1 MNVGDKV
8 RMLRG
13 KEEGI
18 VTKIIDQKLI
28 EIEIEDGFQIPVL
41 KTEVVPVAREE
52 ANYFKR
58 EIPQPQQVVA
68 PTPAKK
74 RGPTQEGHFVAFK
87 PLNDRVVSVHLIN
100 NTEDIILYS
109 ILEES
114 DGMYRSVLSGH
125 LKARQAHKFTETDMH
140 QFDQWPVW
148 HIRIL
153 LHPGQPVSEMPAPIH
168 QRLHPK
174 ASSFFRSLR
183 ETPVLNSKSYL
194 IPLGAAS
201 KMAVATAEELQNKLD
216 DKREEAP
223 KAAMPQRTPAEVDLH
238 LDKLVDDPKQVAE
251 KDILPLQLET
261 FERALDRA
269 MASGMD
275 EITFVHGVGNGT
287 LRKEIHRRLGNL
299 NTIAWFKD
307 AQKEKWGYGATLV
320 RLK

>member
-13 KEEGI
+13 REEGI
-18 VTKIIDQKLI
+18 VTRIIDQKLI

-41 KTEVVPVAREE
+41 KSEVVPVAREE
-52 ANYFKR
+52 ASYFKR
-58 EIPQPQQVVA
+58 EQQQPQS
-68 PTPAKK
+68 PTPPAAKQP
-74 RGPTQEGHFVAFK
+74 GASLEGHFVAFK
-87 PLNDRVVSVHLIN
+87 PLNDRLLSIHLIN

-109 ILEES
+109 ILEEKEGS
-114 DGMYRSVLSGH
+114 YTSVLSGH
-125 LKARQAHKFTETDMH
+125 LKARQAHKFKEADMQ
-140 QFDQWPVW
+140 QFDEWPIW

-153 LHPGQPVSEMPAPIH
+153 LHPNHPVDEMPAPIH

-174 ASSFFRSLR
+174 ASSFFKSMR

-201 KMAVATAEELQNKLD
+201 KLPPATVQNLQEKLTNP
-216 DKREEAP
+216 REDAAP
-223 KAAMPQRTPAEVDLH
+223 APQRVPTEVDLH
-238 LDKLVDDPKQVAE
+238 LEKLVDDPKKVAAAE
-251 KDILPLQLET
+251 ILPLQLET
-261 FERALDRA
+261 FEKVLDRA
-269 MASGMD
+269 IASGMD

-307 AQKEKWGYGATLV
+307 AQKEKWGYGATVV

>member
-52 ANYFKR
+52 ASYFKR
-58 EIPQPQQVVA
+58 EAAEPQAAVA
-68 PTPAKK
+68 APAVKK
-74 RGPTQEGHFVAFK
+74 KGPTQEGHFVAFK
-87 PLNDRVVSVHLIN
+87 PLNDRILSVHLIN
-100 NTEDIILYS
+100 NTDDIILYS
-109 ILEES
+109 ILEEI
-114 DGMYRSVLSGH
+114 DGMYKSVLSGH
-125 LKARQAHKFTETDMH
+125 LKARQAHKFTQTDMH
-140 QFDQWPVW
+140 QFEQWPIW
-148 HIRIL
+148 HVRIL
-153 LHPGQPVSEMPAPIH
+153 LHPENTVSELPVPIH

-174 ASSFFRSLR
+174 ASSFFRSMR
-183 ETPVLNSKSYL
+183 ETPILNSKSYL
-194 IPLGAAS
+194 IPLSAAS
-201 KMAVATAEELQNKLD
+201 RLASTTAENLQNKMD
-216 DKREEAP
+216 DQREEVQQP
-223 KAAMPQRTPAEVDLH
+223 DKPQRTPAEVDLH
-238 LDKLVDDPKQVAE
+238 LDKLVDDPKSVAE
-251 KDILPLQLET
+251 KDILQLQLET
-261 FERALDRA
+261 FERTLDRA
-269 MASGMD
+269 MASGLD